1 MKPKLNVDLQQSGPK
16 GKVSTPRLRRYLYEM
31 GGLTHTFDT
40 FADLA
45 AWLNRF
51 AANHINIAGSKKTIR
66 DARYHEGYAAGLRE
80 AAEIVNNLKVNPDM
94 EVASLTDIEKLM
106 LQRYR
111 AGDLIA
117 VTKDTTVGELMEG
130 KTY

>member
-31 GGLTHTFDT
+31 GGLTHTFET

-45 AWLNRF
+45 AWLSRF
-51 AANHINIAGSKKTIR
+51 AANHTNIAGSKKTIR

-80 AAEIVNNLKVNPDM
+80 AAEIVNSLKVNPDVL
-94 EVASLTDIEKLM
+94 VAELTENE
-106 LQRYR
+106 RYAIDCWR
-111 AGDLIA
+111 RGEM
-117 VTKDTTVGELMEG
+117 VMVSKTTTLGELLKEDL
-130 KTY
+130 